1 MAETDFLHQL
11 NAIRERQG
19 KEPIDGTRMEGFGDG
34 QPPPPPFYDR
44 LSDAEPRPDFPD
56 DEEIYDT
63 PEVPPL
69 VKIAMDR
76 PRLNPALDAELVV
89 TENAA
94 TYRQRPVL
102 LTEPEKAAIVTVVL
116 KALRRSLDEQY
127 QEIAGRPMRRS
138 REKKE
143 PAKAKRKRAPVE
155 HSQT

>member
-34 QPPPPPFYDR
+34 QPPPPVFFDR